1 MDLLLCMVR
10 NEKMMGKP
18 LCSGEAPVGGTQIH
32 KHVLKINND
41 GYDKGPMTVMSMTE
55 QSYE

>member
-1 MDLLLCMVR
+1 MVR